1 MLCGQICQV
10 VYTLKDPKAT
20 AIQRTNGHAAKT
32 TMQFHFV
39 RKIFAYPFAQKENKE
54 FHVLGLTQSRLSFLE
69 MCAVPKA
76 QHF

>member
-32 TMQFHFV
+32 TIQFHFV
-39 RKIFAYPFAQKENKE
+39 RKIFAYCD
-54 FHVLGLTQSRLSFLE
+54 S
-69 MCAVPKA
+69 
-76 QHF
+76 